1 MTAPGA
7 PAAGCVQSHR
17 DDEAILASL
26 DKPCDAALGDG
37 QENAQATDDEDGGS
51 PIIGRGQSAAI
62 PAK

>member
-7 PAAGCVQSHR
+7 PTAGCVQSHR
-17 DDEAILASL
+17 DDEVILASL

-37 QENAQATDDEDGGS
+37 QGNVQATDDGTVGQ